1 MTRAVCPGSFDPVTH
16 GHLDVIQRTA
26 RVVEH
31 VIVAVGTNISKNALF
46 TPDER
51 VEMLTEEC
59 AQWGNV
65 EVTLF
70 GGLLVDFCTA
80 NNIDVISKG
89 LRATDLGYELQMAQM
104 NRQLTGVDT
113 IFLPTAPQW
122 AFVSSSLVREVATL
136 GGDVSSFLPAKI
148 AERTMARVVSRNAG
162 AGNRM

>member
-26 RVVEH
+26 RVVDH
-31 VIVAVGTNISKNALF
+31 VVVAVGTNMSKRSLF

-51 VEMLTEEC
+51 VQMLIEEC
-59 AQWGNV
+59 AEWSNV

-70 GGLLVDFCTA
+70 GGLLVDFCAA

-89 LRATDLGYELQMAQM
+89 LRATDFGYELQMAQM

-113 IFLPTAPQW
+113 VFLPTAPQW

-136 GGDVSSFLPAKI
+136 GGDVSPFLPARI
-148 AERTMARVVSRNAG
+148 AERTMARAASRNAG
-162 AGNRM
+162 AANRM

>member
-16 GHLDVIQRTA
+16 GHLDVIERTA
-26 RVVEH
+26 RMVDHVV
-31 VIVAVGTNISKNALF
+31 VAVGTNVSKNALF
-46 TPDER
+46 APSER

-70 GGLLVDFCTA
+70 TGLLVDFCAA
-80 NNIDVISKG
+80 NSIDVISKG
-89 LRATDLGYELQMAQM
+89 LRGADFDYELQMAQM

-113 IFLPTAPQW
+113 LFLPTAPEW

-136 GGDVSSFLPAKI
+136 GGDVTAFLPAKT
-148 AERTMARVVSRNAG
+148 AARTMARIASRSTGVA
-162 AGNRM
+162 RDV

>member
-26 RVVEH
+26 RVVDQ
-31 VIVAVGTNISKNALF
+31 VVVAVGTNISKNALF
-46 TPDER
+46 TPEER
-51 VEMLTEEC
+51 VEMLIEEC
-59 AQWGNV
+59 TEWSNV

-70 GGLLVDFCTA
+70 GGLLVDFCAA

-89 LRATDLGYELQMAQM
+89 LRATDFGYELQMAQM

-113 IFLPTAPQW
+113 VFLPTAPQW

-136 GGDVSSFLPAKI
+136 GGDVSPFLPAKI
-148 AERTMARVVSRNAG
+148 AERTMARVASRNAG
-162 AGNRM
+162 AANRM

>member
-26 RVVEH
+26 RVVDH

-51 VEMLTEEC
+51 VEMLIEEC

-70 GGLLVDFCTA
+70 RGLLVDFCTA
-80 NNIDVISKG
+80 NSIDVISKG
-89 LRATDLGYELQMAQM
+89 LRATDFGYELQMAQM

-113 IFLPTAPQW
+113 IFLPTAPQ
-122 AFVSSSLVREVATL
+122 
-136 GGDVSSFLPAKI
+136 
-148 AERTMARVVSRNAG
+148 
-162 AGNRM
+162 

>member
-26 RVVEH
+26 RVVDQ
-31 VIVAVGTNISKNALF
+31 VVVAVGTNISKNALF

-51 VEMLTEEC
+51 VEMLVEEC
-59 AQWGNV
+59 AEWSNV

-70 GGLLVDFCTA
+70 GGLLVDFCAA

-89 LRATDLGYELQMAQM
+89 LRATDFGYELQMAQM

-113 IFLPTAPQW
+113 VFLPTAPQW

-136 GGDVSSFLPAKI
+136 GGDVSPFLPAKI
-148 AERTMARVVSRNAG
+148 AERTMARVASRNAG
-162 AGNRM
+162 AANRM

>member
-26 RVVEH
+26 RVVDH

-89 LRATDLGYELQMAQM
+89 LRATDFGYELQMAQM

-136 GGDVSSFLPAKI
+136 GGDVSPFLPAKI

-162 AGNRM
+162 AGHRM

>member
-26 RVVEH
+26 RVVDQ
-31 VIVAVGTNISKNALF
+31 VIVAVGTNISKNSLF

-51 VEMLTEEC
+51 VEMLIEEC
-59 AQWGNV
+59 AEWGNV

-70 GGLLVDFCTA
+70 GGLLVDFCAA
-80 NNIDVISKG
+80 NNIGVISKG
-89 LRATDLGYELQMAQM
+89 LRATDFGYELQMAQM

-113 IFLPTAPQW
+113 LFLPTAPQW

-136 GGDVSSFLPAKI
+136 GGDVSPFLPAKI
-148 AERTMARVVSRNAG
+148 AERTMARVASRNAG
-162 AGNRM
+162 AANRM

>member
-1 MTRAVCPGSFDPVTH
+1 VTRAVCPGSFDPVTH

-26 RVVEH
+26 RVVDH
-31 VIVAVGTNISKNALF
+31 VVVAVGTNMSKRSLF

-51 VEMLTEEC
+51 VQMLIEEC
-59 AQWGNV
+59 AEWSNV

-70 GGLLVDFCTA
+70 GGLLVDFCAA

-89 LRATDLGYELQMAQM
+89 LRATDFGYELQMAQM

-113 IFLPTAPQW
+113 VFLPTAPQW

-136 GGDVSSFLPAKI
+136 GGDVSPFLPARI
-148 AERTMARVVSRNAG
+148 AERTMARVASRNAG
-162 AGNRM
+162 AANRM